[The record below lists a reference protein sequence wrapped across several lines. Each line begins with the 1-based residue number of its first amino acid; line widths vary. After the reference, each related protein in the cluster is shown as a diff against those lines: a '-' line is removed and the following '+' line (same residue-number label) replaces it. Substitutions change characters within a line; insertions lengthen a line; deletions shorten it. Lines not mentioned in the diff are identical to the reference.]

1 MALCVGA
8 YSFNAASQSSL
19 VSSLMPFSFAASW
32 AHCEHMAVRP
42 LRSGC
47 TPGLAPTKTLRST
60 AYGKLCALGPDL
72 TSPVSRMALDSQP
85 PLAQIVECIPE
96 SPVHASGVY
105 SKEDHLFSQLG
116 RKCEK

>member
-47 TPGLAPTKTLRST
+47 TPGLAPTKTLRSS
-60 AYGKLCALGPDL
+60 AYGELCAFGWRLDL
-72 TSPVSRMALDSQP
+72 ACQSNG
-85 PLAQIVECIPE
+85 I
-96 SPVHASGVY
+96 G
-105 SKEDHLFSQLG
+105 G
-116 RKCEK
+116 RNHH